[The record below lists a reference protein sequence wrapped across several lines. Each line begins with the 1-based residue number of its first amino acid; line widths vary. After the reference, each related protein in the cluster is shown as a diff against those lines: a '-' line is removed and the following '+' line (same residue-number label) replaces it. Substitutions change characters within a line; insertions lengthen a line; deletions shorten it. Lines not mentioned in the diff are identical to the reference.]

1 MIHLRQISKN
11 YGEKQVLRNIT
22 HSFAAGSA
30 TAFVGHNGCG
40 KSTLLKVLAG
50 LVTPTRGEVRHD
62 RRLVIHYV
70 PERFPATHLTA
81 KQYLTHM
88 GMIDGLPR
96 DRLAEEIRK
105 LAGEFHME
113 EHLRSKM
120 TTLSK
125 GTLQKVGVIQ
135 ALLVTPD
142 VLLLDE
148 PLSGQDAEAQ
158 RVFTEKVNELRG
170 RGVTLFMSCHEPELV
185 AAVTEKS
192 YTIEGG
198 QLLPC
203 REPARET
210 YRILL
215 CWEGRAVPGSRRR
228 RCWLKRR
235 AGKCNPMGMD
245 IRSFYPGRSVT
256 VVWACSWHRD
266 GGSEDCIESER
277 SDQRMGKQAFGKGK
291 GREMKSIL
299 AMAKYRYHIWKQ
311 GHLYV
316 MPLVMLA
323 LYGGFCYSIRPA
335 RLVTCVVM
343 LCFVLFSPWYG
354 WDMRSGTGR
363 TRYKNSCCTCGSF
376 GKVHI
381 I

>member
-22 HSFAAGSA
+22 HSFAAGST

-105 LAGEFHME
+105 LAREFHME

-215 CWEGRAVPGSRRR
+215 CWEGESGARQQAQALLAETAGGKMQPYGNGYQIILPREECD
-228 RCWLKRR
+228 RCL
-235 AGKCNPMGMD
+235 GMLLAQGW
-245 IRSFYPGRSVT
+245 RLRGL
-256 VVWACSWHRD
+256 HR
-266 GGSEDCIESER
+266 
-277 SDQRMGKQAFGKGK
+277 
-291 GREMKSIL
+291 
-299 AMAKYRYHIWKQ
+299 
-311 GHLYV
+311 V
-316 MPLVMLA
+316 
-323 LYGGFCYSIRPA
+323 
-335 RLVTCVVM
+335 
-343 LCFVLFSPWYG
+343 
-354 WDMRSGTGR
+354 
-363 TRYKNSCCTCGSF
+363 
-376 GKVHI
+376 
-381 I
+381 